1 MIILGDADSFPFVVS
16 HFGVKEGL
24 TELDDFKR
32 KMDNYILNIM
42 SSVNSQNYI
51 FYLSGKDNFRKKI
64 DAQKEY
70 KGNRGKG
77 EKPLWFDELRQ
88 YLVDGYKANVI
99 HGCEADDGLS
109 ISQLYYNNPPKT
121 WENKYK
127 LESCIASLDKDLQQ
141 VPGYHLNIKTM
152 VVTGVDEKTAY
163 YNLWKQILTG
173 DTTDHVTGLEGCGG
187 KCAENLLNGAK
198 QENYPQIVL
207 DAYKSKYGDEGEK
220 LFKANYMLIKL
231 MERNNNFKL
240 PEVMNIDEV
249 INGLYKNT

>member
-1 MIILGDADSFPFVVS
+1 MIVLGDADSFPFVVS

-64 DAQKEY
+64 QAQKDY

-77 EKPLWFDELRQ
+77 EKPLYFDELRQ
-88 YLVDGYKANVI
+88 YLIDVYKAHQVD
-99 HGCEADDGLS
+99 GCEADDALS

-127 LESCIASLDKDLQQ
+127 LEPCIASLDKDLQQ
-141 VPGYHLNIKTM
+141 VPGYHLNIKSLT
-152 VVTGVDEKTAY
+152 VTEVSEELAN

-173 DTTDHVTGLEGCGG
+173 DTTDNVTGLEGCGG
-187 KCAENLLNGAK
+187 KCSENLLNGAK
-198 QENYPQIVL
+198 QENYPEIVFQ
-207 DAYKSKYGDEGEK
+207 AYRDKYGEDGER

-231 MERNNNFKL
+231 MDRNDNFKL
-240 PEVMNIDEV
+240 PGVENIDEV
-249 INGLYKNT
+249 INGLYKDA